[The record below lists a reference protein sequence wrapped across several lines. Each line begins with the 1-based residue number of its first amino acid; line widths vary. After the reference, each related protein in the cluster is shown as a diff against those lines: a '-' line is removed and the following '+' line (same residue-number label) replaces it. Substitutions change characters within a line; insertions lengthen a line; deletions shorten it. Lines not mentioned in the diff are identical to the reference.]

1 MCFTPACLAAESRAF
16 LPAVKFKLTIS
27 NLNKETIIEACS
39 INKIPKE
46 ISKMLTKILEEC
58 ESARYAP
65 ISNEDSFKTLK
76 ESKSIITK
84 IEAHAKV

>member
-1 MCFTPACLAAESRAF
+1 
-16 LPAVKFKLTIS
+16 
-27 NLNKETIIEACS
+27 
-39 INKIPKE
+39 
-46 ISKMLTKILEEC
+46 MLTKILEEC

>member
-1 MCFTPACLAAESRAF
+1 MFLIAGSPDGPAPIIQTCL
-16 LPAVKFKLTIS
+16 VKMIS
-27 NLNKETIIEACS
+27 NLNKETIVEACS
-39 INKIPKE
+39 VNKIPEE